1 MERATGA
8 PSATCERL
16 VTYEVRTAVFNGPM
30 DLLLQLVGQNHVDV
44 TKVSIAGIVDD
55 YLRVLRDKGPTLDT
69 TSGFVLMAAIL
80 IHLKARFLLPDD
92 EAVDLEEELA
102 LLDERDRLVAR
113 LLTLLTFQDVATVL
127 RYRFAQAGRH
137 VGRSV
142 GIDQPLAGSDIPA
155 LPVNVTPAT
164 LAALVDGLID
174 SGMPEPDVE
183 MDHLDLDLPSVGDAI
198 EDIRLRIITELES
211 TFERLVAHCTR
222 RVEVAA
228 YFLAI
233 LELARWGVVSVTQDD
248 PSEISVRRSPGATA
262 EFPVAHGNGA

>member
-1 MERATGA
+1 VERATGA
-8 PSATCERL
+8 LSATCERL

-55 YLRVLRDKGPTLDT
+55 YLRVLREEGPALDT

-80 IHLKARFLLPDD
+80 IHLKARFLLPDE

-142 GIDQPLAGSDIPA
+142 GIDRPLAGPDIPA

-164 LAALVDGLID
+164 LAALVDGLVD
-174 SGMPEPDVE
+174 SGIPESDVE

-198 EDIRLRIITELES
+198 EDIRLRLIAELES

-233 LELARWGVVSVTQDD
+233 LELARWGVVSVAQDD
-248 PSEISVRRSPGATA
+248 PSEISVRRSPSATA
-262 EFPVAHGNGA
+262 ELPIALGNSA

>member
-1 MERATGA
+1 M
-8 PSATCERL
+8 
-16 VTYEVRTAVFNGPM
+16 TYEVRTAVFNGPL

-44 TKVSIAGIVDD
+44 TKVSISGIVDD
-55 YLRVLRDKGPTLDT
+55 YLQALRDRDLCLDT

-92 EAVDLEEELA
+92 EEPDLEEELA
-102 LLDERDRLVAR
+102 LLDERDRLLAR

-142 GIDQPLAGSDIPA
+142 GIDQPLDGPEVPA
-155 LPVNVTPAT
+155 LPAGVTPET
-164 LAALVDGLID
+164 LAALVDGLAD
-174 SGMPEPDVE
+174 AGMPEPDME

-198 EDIRLRIITELES
+198 EDIRLRIIAELES

-233 LELARWGVVSVTQDD
+233 LELARWGVVSVAQDD
-248 PSEISVRRSPGATA
+248 SSEISVRRSPGTTA
-262 EFPVAHGNGA
+262 ELPVAYGNGA

>member
-1 MERATGA
+1 M
-8 PSATCERL
+8 
-16 VTYEVRTAVFNGPM
+16 TYEVRTAVFNGPF
-30 DLLLQLVGQNHVDV
+30 DLLLQLVGQNHVDI
-44 TKVSIAGIVDD
+44 TKVRIAGIVDD
-55 YLRVLRDKGPTLDT
+55 FLQALRERDPDIDT

-80 IHLKARFLLPDD
+80 IHLKARFLLPD
-92 EAVDLEEELA
+92 EEEVDLEEELA
-102 LLDERDRLVAR
+102 LLDERDRLLAR

-142 GIDQPLAGSDIPA
+142 GIDRPVAVRDTPD
-155 LPVNVTPAT
+155 LPPGVTPAT
-164 LAALVDGLID
+164 LAGLVDSLAAT
-174 SGMPEPDVE
+174 SMPEPEVE
-183 MDHLDLDLPSVGDAI
+183 MDHLDLELPSIGDAI
-198 EDIRLRIITELES
+198 EDVRLRIIAELES

-233 LELARWGVVSVTQDD
+233 LELARWGVVSVAQDD

-262 EFPVAHGNGA
+262 GLPVPSWNGA